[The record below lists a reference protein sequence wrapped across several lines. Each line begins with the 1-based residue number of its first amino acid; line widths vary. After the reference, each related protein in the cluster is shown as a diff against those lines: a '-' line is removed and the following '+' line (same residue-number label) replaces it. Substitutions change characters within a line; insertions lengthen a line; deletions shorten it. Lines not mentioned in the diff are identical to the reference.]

1 MQVVVVGGLGK
12 RGSENDVEITCFNVL
27 RGLGDRRGGLTC
39 SKQRGHHMQL
49 QHTTQEFILADKTPL
64 YSVVQKFFSPV

>member
-12 RGSENDVEITCFNVL
+12 RGSENGVEITCFNVL

-39 SKQRGHHMQL
+39 SQTERAPHA
-49 QHTTQEFILADKTPL
+49 TTTHYARIHL
-64 YSVVQKFFSPV
+64 S